1 VLRFLALF
9 GGINVIF
16 MVIFNV
22 PVQWAGTHSAPW
34 PSDIQKRSYLLDGL
48 CGQGTT
54 FACPG
59 EAVPIPRG
67 NTSVRIGPDGRL
79 VVPAG
84 TRLPRAVPL
93 DHGAGR

>member
-1 VLRFLALF
+1 
-9 GGINVIF
+9 

-22 PVQWAGTHSAPW
+22 PVQWVGTHSATW
-34 PSDIQKRSYLLDGL
+34 PTDIQKRSYLLDGL

-59 EAVPIPRG
+59 EGVPNPRG
-67 NTSVRIGPDGRL
+67 STSVRIGPDGGL

-84 TRLPRAVPL
+84 TSLPRIVRL
-93 DHGAGR
+93 DHGAKR